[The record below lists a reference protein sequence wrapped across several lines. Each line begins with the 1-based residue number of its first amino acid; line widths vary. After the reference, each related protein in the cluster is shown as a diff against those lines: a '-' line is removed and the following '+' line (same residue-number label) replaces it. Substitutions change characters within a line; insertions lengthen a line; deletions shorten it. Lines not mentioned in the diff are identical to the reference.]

1 MGQGQG
7 DYDKE
12 EITSYS
18 EWKLRPCCLRLCFVL
33 LVLLLAFLAVLSWPN
48 NLSQNWKATVQR
60 AERAVGLG
68 AERASD
74 ESYNCDVDFRD
85 WKAAWSNTKKDWC
98 CQNFQ
103 RGCHGGYDCNTGFIS
118 WKTTWS
124 LNKKEW
130 CCSHRGRGCESKG
143 SQLYDCD
150 SGYEDWKTKWT
161 QGQKLWCCTVY
172 DRGCPASP
180 ASPASELQ
188 VKYNCKSA
196 SPSTWTLQKQT
207 WCCEKSGIGC
217 KETQHGSA
225 YNCQADLHNVASWR
239 DDKRYYCCKH
249 HKIGCAFNCEAG
261 YDRWEQ
267 AWSTQKKRFC
277 CNHHGKAC
285 EPAEPEPKA
294 LPVTKPFDC
303 HAALQ
308 NWDAR
313 WSSKKKAW
321 CCKHEMKGCG
331 DSFCDNLEEL
341 HRWTKSK
348 KAFCCRTKG
357 NGCTGSQPPH
367 LAAGP
372 GYTWRHAKV
381 HTVYTWVRHPVQPKP
396 HQSHAQAV
404 HSTSGFDCDDGFS
417 DFVHGWS
424 TAKKHWCCTHKGLA
438 CTGPN
443 HPAVPLKLQHQWEKK
458 EINGVWTWTQVR
470 GHVTKTYDCTEGLL
484 DAPLDKSAYC
494 CEHFGRGCN

>member
-18 EWKLRPCCLRLCFVL
+18 EWKLRPCCLRLCFAL

-267 AWSTQKKRFC
+267 A
-277 CNHHGKAC
+277 
-285 EPAEPEPKA
+285 
-294 LPVTKPFDC
+294 
-303 HAALQ
+303 
-308 NWDAR
+308 
-313 WSSKKKAW
+313 
-321 CCKHEMKGCG
+321 
-331 DSFCDNLEEL
+331 
-341 HRWTKSK
+341 
-348 KAFCCRTKG
+348 
-357 NGCTGSQPPH
+357 
-367 LAAGP
+367 
-372 GYTWRHAKV
+372 
-381 HTVYTWVRHPVQPKP
+381 
-396 HQSHAQAV
+396 
-404 HSTSGFDCDDGFS
+404 
-417 DFVHGWS
+417 
-424 TAKKHWCCTHKGLA
+424 
-438 CTGPN
+438 
-443 HPAVPLKLQHQWEKK
+443 
-458 EINGVWTWTQVR
+458 
-470 GHVTKTYDCTEGLL
+470 
-484 DAPLDKSAYC
+484 
-494 CEHFGRGCN
+494 